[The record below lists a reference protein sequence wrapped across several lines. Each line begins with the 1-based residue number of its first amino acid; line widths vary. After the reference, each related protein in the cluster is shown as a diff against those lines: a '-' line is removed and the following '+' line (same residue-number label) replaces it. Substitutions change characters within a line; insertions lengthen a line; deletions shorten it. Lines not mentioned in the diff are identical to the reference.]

1 MERKDRL
8 IQEYIHDPYF
18 NKAKLR
24 DPAVCEKCGV
34 VYRSGVFD
42 WLETVPPGAEKMI
55 CPACR
60 RISDKFEGGT
70 IFLEGRFLSDR
81 KQEIMNI
88 INNTEKAEKNRR
100 PLERVMSINEYDDKI
115 EVMTTYEHLARRIGE
130 AINSA
135 YKGNLELQY
144 SEGKKYIRVR
154 WRRD

>member
-18 NKAKLR
+18 SKTKLQ
-24 DPAVCEKCGV
+24 DPSVCEKCGV
-34 VYRSGVFD
+34 VFHSGVFD
-42 WLETVPPGAEKMI
+42 WPDSVPPGAAKMV

-60 RISDKFEGGT
+60 RIGDKFEGGT
-70 IFLEGRFLSDR
+70 ITLEGQFLFDR

-88 INNTEKAEKNRR
+88 IKNTEKAEKNRR
-100 PLERVMSINEYDDKI
+100 PLERIMSINEYDDRI
-115 EVMTTYEHLARRIGE
+115 EVTTTYEHLARRIGE
-130 AINSA
+130 AVNSA

-144 SEGKKYIRVR
+144 GEGKKYIRVR